1 MDQDKAKSKAGGKP
15 SNQVASEAKE
25 RTVTKAGGW
34 VQLSSEQVY
43 DNPWIRV
50 HHQTVKTPSGS
61 DGIYGVVHFKGHAVG
76 VVPIDDHGHTWLV
89 RQSRYT
95 LDSFTWEIPEGGAA
109 SGEDT
114 LACAKREL
122 EEEVGLKAQNW
133 RELLNLHTSNS
144 VTDERAVIY
153 VATNLSVG
161 EQALDETEDIEV
173 SRIPLKD
180 AIQMVLDGEI
190 TDAMSVAALLRL
202 RVDGVA

>member
-15 SNQVASEAKE
+15 SNQVASEA
-25 RTVTKAGGW
+25 
-34 VQLSSEQVY
+34 
-43 DNPWIRV
+43 
-50 HHQTVKTPSGS
+50 
-61 DGIYGVVHFKGHAVG
+61 GHAVG

-95 LDSFTWEIPEGGAA
+95 LDSFTWEIPEGGA
-109 SGEDT
+109 
-114 LACAKREL
+114 
-122 EEEVGLKAQNW
+122 
-133 RELLNLHTSNS
+133 LNLHTSNS